1 MERCSLLWAVPFLRQ
16 GILTCIRLETLSISK
31 EVVST
36 DVLNHFSLL
45 LVVDV
50 M

>member
-1 MERCSLLWAVPFLRQ
+1 MERSSLLRAVPFLRQ

-36 DVLNHFSLL
+36 IHFSLL